1 MEGPWSSPLQSF
13 STYCYICDMPTNN
26 SLTTM
31 WSPHCLDRWRREV
44 CLKELPPW
52 FLFSSSSTPSTG
64 HSGLLLWGFSVLHVI
79 RCWMD
84 WTPLGW
90 SSSTVSLWNGR
101 RNLHHQN
108 FVYWANFRGRSSGNP
123 PFLCFEMQPNLRLR
137 SSSTWYTWWPQRWL
151 KQCS

>member
-1 MEGPWSSPLQSF
+1 MEGPSSSPLQSF

-64 HSGLLLWGFSVLHVI
+64 HSGLLLWGFSVQHVI

-90 SSSTVSLWNGR
+90 SSSTVSLWKWKKEFTSPRFPILSQFSREVFRQSTFSLFWN
-101 RNLHHQN
+101 
-108 FVYWANFRGRSSGNP
+108 ANQFKVAVQ
-123 PFLCFEMQPNLRLR
+123 LYLIYMM
-137 SSSTWYTWWPQRWL
+137 TT
-151 KQCS
+151 KVTKTV